1 MNEPQCNTCSACS
14 DDELL
19 GHIAELVE
27 SKSSEDSLIQL
38 LHLAQGIYGYLPLE
52 VQKIIADKTGIP
64 LAGISGVVSFY
75 SFFSTQPRGQHTIRV
90 CLGTACYVRG
100 GKQILERFQKLL
112 QIQVG
117 QTTNDRLFTLEV
129 ARCIGACGL
138 APAISVDDL
147 VYRQVKPDKL
157 EQILDLYR
165 KEQTHAG

>member
-1 MNEPQCNTCSACS
+1 MNESQCSTCCSCS

-19 GHIAELVE
+19 VRIAELVE

-38 LHLAQGIYGYLPLE
+38 LHMAQGIYGCLPLE
-52 VQKIIADKTGIP
+52 VQRIIADKTGVP
-64 LAGISGVVSFY
+64 LASVSGVVSFY
-75 SFFSTQPRGQHTIRV
+75 SFFTTQPRGQHTIRV

-100 GKQILERFQKLL
+100 GKQILERLQKLL

-117 QTTNDRLFTLEV
+117 QTTDDRLFTLEV

-138 APAISVDDL
+138 APAISVDDN

-165 KEQTHAG
+165 KERAHAG